1 MNKNIQLAWQAGRR
15 GAKFRVTGSLKWFI
29 ATGGI
34 GVFSISRHYLL
45 PWHETAL
52 LGLCLVVI
60 PAVIWAGK
68 NQSRS

>member
-29 ATGGI
+29 AIGGI
-34 GVFSISRHYLL
+34 GVFSISRHYQL

-52 LGLCLVVI
+52 LGLFLVVI
-60 PAVIWAGK
+60 PAVIWTGK